1 MNNSSNSNKNNS
13 QTPVYKR
20 VLALIALA
28 LILGLIIAFLL
39 VALFGGPESRNVF
52 VGLAGAIVAVPILFW
67 LLLWSAGAIF
77 GRHTIASLDAGSSNK
92 RHDKYGNVIPDGNID
107 TVVFDI
113 GNVLTD
119 FAWKD
124 FLRSKGYDEK
134 MVERLGKASVESED
148 WVEYDKGDLTN
159 DEIIERF
166 VENDPEIADDIR
178 KTFVNIDGIIK
189 EREKTIP
196 WIRALK
202 AAGYQVL
209 YLSNFS
215 KQALEG
221 CPEAM
226 AFLDETDGGILSY
239 RDHVVKPNP
248 EIYRLLENRFALTPE
263 KTVFIDDTPVNIE
276 ACKKLGWEGI
286 IYKDFDQT
294 INDLKKLG
302 VTF

>member
-67 LLLWSAGAIF
+67 LILWSAGAIF

-134 MVERLGKASVESED
+134 MVERLGRASVESED